1 MDMKQIIAFCIMAMS
16 VMAMHAQDVGN
27 SPDNVGTT
35 SQNEI
40 KDPPSNQGTTTPN
53 PRSSIDNNKL
63 NKSDIKKSPDL
74 PNDNKKETNPSLYQS
89 NPVNGMEQTGSH
101 ENEGKN
107 GFGGIESEDTQ
118 SVKATNVSNLYEE
131 APPAKEQSDWG
142 FIALIVAVLSLL
154 VAGYNY
160 VTSQSKNNIK
170 KGRHS
175 RQQDQPNTER
185 DILNR
190 MNIVSRDLQSRIT
203 QLSNRVEELES
214 QLNRL
219 SLGQPQNTKMV
230 AHPEN
235 PFKSVSRSEYGSNQ
249 SNSNIGG
256 TKLYASQVLSDC
268 FPEEGLSDNNNDYA
282 IAILSVKGDSGTFI
296 INDRASAQS
305 FLISNY
311 AYGAGR
317 VSDVNQQGDN
327 PTRIETIQPGSI
339 KRQTNGWKITANAQV
354 KIV

>member
-1 MDMKQIIAFCIMAMS
+1 MNIKQIIVVCIIAIP
-16 VMAMHAQDVGN
+16 VVATHAQDVGI

-40 KDPPSNQGTTTPN
+40 KDPPSNQETITPN
-53 PRSSIDNNKL
+53 PRSSINNKS
-63 NKSDIKKSPDL
+63 NKSGIKKSTDI
-74 PNDNKKETNPSLYQS
+74 PNDDKKGTDPSLYQS
-89 NPVNGMEQTGSH
+89 NPVNGMEQTGSQ
-101 ENEGKN
+101 EKEDKKE
-107 GFGGIESEDTQ
+107 FGGIELEDTQ
-118 SVKATNVSNLYEE
+118 SVTAANVSNFYEE
-131 APPAKEQSDWG
+131 TPPAKEQSDWG

-160 VTSQSKNNIK
+160 ITSQSKNNNK

-190 MNIVSRDLQSRIT
+190 MNIVSRDLQSQIT
-203 QLSNRVEELES
+203 QLSNRVEDLET

-219 SLGQPQNTKMV
+219 SMGQPRSTKMV
-230 AHPEN
+230 ARPEN
-235 PFKSVSRSEYGSNQ
+235 PFKSVSRSEYSPNQ

-268 FPEEGLSDNNNDYA
+268 FPEEGLSENNNDYA
-282 IAILSVKGDSGTFI
+282 IAILSVKGDSGTFT

-305 FLISNY
+305 FLISNF

-339 KRQTNGWKITANAQV
+339 KRQVNGWKITANAQV

>member
-1 MDMKQIIAFCIMAMS
+1 MKQIIVVCIMAMS
-16 VMAMHAQDVGN
+16 VMATHAQDVGN

-40 KDPPSNQGTTTPN
+40 KNPPSNQGTITPN
-53 PRSSIDNNKL
+53 PQSSINNNEL
-63 NKSDIKKSPDL
+63 NKSGIKRSPDI
-74 PNDNKKETNPSLYQS
+74 PNDNKKGADPSMYQS
-89 NPVNGMEQTGSH
+89 NPVNGMKPSGSQEQDG
-101 ENEGKN
+101 NN
-107 GFGGIESEDTQ
+107 GFDGIESEDTQ
-118 SVKATNVSNLYEE
+118 SVKTANVSSFYEE
-131 APPAKEQSDWG
+131 TPPVKEQTDWG

-160 VTSQSKNNIK
+160 FTSQSKNNNK
-170 KGRHS
+170 KGRHT
-175 RQQDQPNTER
+175 RQQDQPNTTER

-190 MNIVSRDLQSRIT
+190 MNVVSRDLQSRIT
-203 QLSNRVEELES
+203 QLSDRVEDLES

-219 SLGQPQNTKMV
+219 SLGQPRNIKIV

-235 PFKSVSRSEYGSNQ
+235 PFKSASQSEYSSNQ
-249 SNSNIGG
+249 SNFNISG

-327 PTRIETIQPGSI
+327 PTRIETVRPGSI
-339 KRQTNGWKITANAQV
+339 KRQANGWKITANAQV